1 MFKVQDLRFRYSGSK
16 EDTIK
21 GIDFDFEDGEIFG
34 FLGPSG
40 AGKTTTQKIMIG
52 LLKDY
57 RGTILYKGKDLRQ
70 YGREFFHEIGVNFEV
85 PVHFSKLT
93 AMENLDFYGKLY
105 REKADVESLL
115 KRVGLWEDRDKK
127 VSEYSKGMKIR
138 LNFVRAMLNS
148 PKMLFLDESTSGL
161 DPKNARII
169 KDIILEFRQAGGTV
183 FLTTHLMH
191 DAEELCDRVAFIAD
205 GEIRE
210 IDSPRNLKLRYGRR
224 KVFVEFRDLD
234 RNNGGRRDTD
244 QDSLVEQ
251 AAPGVPAP
259 GEAERFADRG
269 HAGSGLQKEEF
280 DMDAL
285 AANERFFHI
294 LRTKELVTIH
304 SGETTLDDIFIKV
317 TGVKLRE

>member
-1 MFKVQDLRFRYSGSK
+1 MFRVRELKFKYPKSK

-21 GIDFDFEDGEIFG
+21 GIEFDFEDGEIFG

-52 LLKDY
+52 LLKDH
-57 RGTILYKGKDLRQ
+57 RGEILYKGKDLRT
-70 YGREFFHEIGVNFEV
+70 YGREFFHEIGVGFEV

-93 AMENLDFYGKLY
+93 AMENLDFYGRLY
-105 REKADVESLL
+105 RDHADVEGLL

-127 VSEYSKGMKIR
+127 VAEFSKGMKIR
-138 LNFVRAMLNS
+138 LNFVRAMLNK
-148 PKMLFLDESTSGL
+148 PRMLFLDEPTSGL

-169 KDIILEFRQAGGTV
+169 KDIILEFQQSGGTV

-191 DAEELCDRVAFIAD
+191 DADELCDRVAFIAD

-224 KVFVEFRDLD
+224 EVSVEYRD
-234 RNNGGRRDTD
+234 
-244 QDSLVEQ
+244 QEY
-251 AAPGVPAP
+251 
-259 GEAERFADRG
+259 
-269 HAGSGLQKEEF
+269 GLQKEAF
-280 DMDAL
+280 AMDTL
-285 AANERFFHI
+285 AENERFFQI
-294 LRTKELVTIH
+294 LRAKELITIH

-317 TGVKLRE
+317 TGVRLRE

>member
-1 MFKVQDLRFRYSGSK
+1 MFRVRELKFKYPKSK

-21 GIDFDFEDGEIFG
+21 GIEFDFEDGEIFG

-52 LLKDY
+52 LLKDH
-57 RGTILYKGKDLRQ
+57 RGEILYKGKDLRT
-70 YGREFFHEIGVNFEV
+70 YGREFFHEIGVGFEV

-93 AMENLDFYGKLY
+93 AMENLDFYGRLY
-105 REKADVESLL
+105 RDHGDVEGLL

-127 VSEYSKGMKIR
+127 VAEFSKGMKIR
-138 LNFVRAMLNS
+138 LNFVRAMLNK
-148 PKMLFLDESTSGL
+148 PRMLFLDEPTSGL

-169 KDIILEFRQAGGTV
+169 KDIILEFQQSGGTV

-191 DAEELCDRVAFIAD
+191 DADELCDRVAFIAD

-224 KVFVEFRDLD
+224 EVSVEYRDQE
-234 RNNGGRRDTD
+234 N
-244 QDSLVEQ
+244 
-251 AAPGVPAP
+251 
-259 GEAERFADRG
+259 
-269 HAGSGLQKEEF
+269 GLQKEMF
-280 DMDAL
+280 DMDTL
-285 AANERFFHI
+285 AENERFFQV
-294 LRTKELVTIH
+294 LKTKELITIH

-317 TGVKLRE
+317 TGVRLRG

>member
-1 MFKVQDLRFRYSGSK
+1 LFKVIDLRFKYPKSK

-21 GIDFDFEDGEIFG
+21 GIEFDFLDGEIFG

-57 RGTILYKGKDLRQ
+57 RGEILYKGKDLRS
-70 YGREFFHEIGVNFEV
+70 YGREFFHEIGVGFEV

-93 AMENLDFYGKLY
+93 AVENLDFYGKLY
-105 REKADVESLL
+105 KDHADVEGLL

-127 VSEYSKGMKIR
+127 VSEFSKGMKIR
-138 LNFVRAMLNS
+138 LNFVRAMLNN
-148 PKMLFLDESTSGL
+148 PKMLFLDEPTSGL
-161 DPKNARII
+161 DPMNARII
-169 KDIILEFRQAGGTV
+169 KDIILEFQQSGGTV

-191 DAEELCDRVAFIAD
+191 DADELCDRVAFIAN

-224 KVFVEFRDLD
+224 EVSVEYRDQE
-234 RNNGGRRDTD
+234 N
-244 QDSLVEQ
+244 
-251 AAPGVPAP
+251 
-259 GEAERFADRG
+259 
-269 HAGSGLQKEEF
+269 GLQKEMF
-280 DMDAL
+280 DMDTL
-285 AANERFFHI
+285 AENERFFQV
-294 LRTKELVTIH
+294 LKTKELITIH

-317 TGVKLRE
+317 TGVRLRG